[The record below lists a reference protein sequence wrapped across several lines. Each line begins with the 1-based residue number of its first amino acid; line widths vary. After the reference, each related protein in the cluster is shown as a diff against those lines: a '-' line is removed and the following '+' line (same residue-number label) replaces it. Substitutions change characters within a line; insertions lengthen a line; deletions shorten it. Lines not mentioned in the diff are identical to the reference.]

1 MEEDILDY
9 SPTVMFRGTPC
20 ILNSKTLT
28 IWQFLNNQIIFK
40 TIQWEI
46 LEQIMFSVF
55 SPYKVQDQRNNNPI
69 KLKKYDLKKLLT
81 GIIVTS
87 KMNDPEGG
95 IRFNGE
101 NVNFCQLKF
110 LFKILYLFISPGLLY
125 CEKHIRQ
132 LWNTSAMYT
141 VQYNVKC
148 TA

>member
-1 MEEDILDY
+1 
-9 SPTVMFRGTPC
+9 
-20 ILNSKTLT
+20 
-28 IWQFLNNQIIFK
+28 
-40 TIQWEI
+40 
-46 LEQIMFSVF
+46 MFSVF

-95 IRFNGE
+95 IRFNRD

-132 LWNTSAMYT
+132 L
-141 VQYNVKC
+141 
-148 TA
+148 